1 MEKKTL
7 VNLNQTQIARIY
19 NVFDF
24 SDDEEI
30 VDAQLVNGKTL
41 VIHYVDNYNGTNGTY
56 LPTTEG
62 KEGKDKINFIMRGI
76 ELRRQENI
84 ITNRVGKKLSTFL
97 LLATVAATGVS
108 VLTCYRGTDIGW
120 ANT

>member
-76 ELRRQENI
+76 ELRR
-84 ITNRVGKKLSTFL
+84 
-97 LLATVAATGVS
+97 
-108 VLTCYRGTDIGW
+108 
-120 ANT
+120 